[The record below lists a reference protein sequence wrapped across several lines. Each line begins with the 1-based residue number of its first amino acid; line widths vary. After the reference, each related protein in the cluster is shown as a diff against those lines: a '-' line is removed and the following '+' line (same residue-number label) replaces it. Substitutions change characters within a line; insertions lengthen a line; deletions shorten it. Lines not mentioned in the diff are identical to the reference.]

1 MRSLTRWWVSL
12 LLLLSCAHAQP
23 GTAPAQRSTE
33 QLVAAALPSVVL
45 LVGERPDGKTSF
57 GSGIIVGRDGRVL
70 TCLHLVRGMTRLRAM
85 LYEPGLVSYTP
96 MDGGL
101 DRFLFENRSRLV
113 DVTLDRI
120 DEANDLALVRLDAE
134 TSTVPLLPLA
144 DDLPRRGESVLA
156 LGHPQE
162 TVWSFTSGVVSA
174 LHNGAIQ
181 HDAALNPGSS
191 GGPLV
196 NQRGELVGVSSAK
209 VFGDTDGVGFA
220 RPIGMAR
227 WLLDEEA
234 RSYGLDL
241 STPEKAASSCIRAQ
255 ELASPNL
262 EECFDWD
269 HRWSF
274 FQHARQSLAGHVDA
288 VALEAIASGD
298 RSQWLKQSKALL
310 KAAVRDG
317 QPSGMNNVL
326 PPLPAALDPLVREA
340 RALITT
346 QAQRLKAEN
355 HLVIEFTDQRAIRK
369 LLRKGVRVESTL
381 RVKPHLAWVLLV
393 GRNLDGSEYRFSE
406 VWAQDGSGKW
416 HQRTP
421 AGEEE
426 LKSLPRAFAPPLMLP
441 GEMVARVQLELLG
454 RLFAISS
461 LSGGARAD
469 HHARR

>member
-1 MRSLTRWWVSL
+1 MRFSTWFLSLIL
-12 LLLLSCAHAQP
+12 ASCAHTPTP
-23 GTAPAQRSTE
+23 GARSTE

-45 LVGERPDGKTSF
+45 LVGERSDGRTSF
-57 GSGIIVGRDGRVL
+57 GSGIVVGRDGRVL
-70 TCLHLVRGMTRLRAM
+70 TCLHLVRGMKHLRGM
-85 LYEPGLVSYTP
+85 LYEPGLVTYTP

-101 DRFLFENRSRLV
+101 DRFLFENRSRLI
-113 DVTLDRI
+113 DVSLERI
-120 DEANDLALVRLDAE
+120 DEANDLALVRIDTE
-134 TSTVPLLPLA
+134 TSGIPLLPLA
-144 DDLPRRGESVLA
+144 EELPRRGEAVLA

-227 WLLDEEA
+227 WLLDEDT
-234 RSYGLDL
+234 RSFGLDL

-269 HRWSF
+269 HRWSYF
-274 FQHARQSLAGHVDA
+274 ESARQSLAGHVDA
-288 VALEAIASGD
+288 TALANVAGAD
-298 RSQWLKQSKALL
+298 RAHWLKQSKSLL
-310 KAAVRDG
+310 RAAVRDG
-317 QPSGMNNVL
+317 QRSSASSVL
-326 PPLPAALDPLVREA
+326 PALPAALDPLVREA
-340 RALITT
+340 RAQLSS
-346 QAQRLKAEN
+346 QVQRLKTEN
-355 HLVIEFTDQRAIRK
+355 HLEVELTDQRAIRK

-406 VWAQDGSGKW
+406 VWAQESSGSW
-416 HQRTP
+416 HQRSP
-421 AGEEE
+421 AGDEE

-441 GEMVARVQLELLG
+441 GEMVARTQLELLG
-454 RLFAISS
+454 QLFA
-461 LSGGARAD
+461 LSGRSAAPAD
-469 HHARR
+469 HHASR

>member
-1 MRSLTRWWVSL
+1 MRTMPLL
-12 LLLLSCAHAQP
+12 LLLLSCAHTQP
-23 GTAPAQRSTE
+23 ARQPRTTE
-33 QLVAAALPSVVL
+33 QLVAAALPSLVL

-57 GSGIIVGRDGRVL
+57 GSGIIVSRDGRVL
-70 TCLHLVRGMTRLRAM
+70 TCLHLVRGMTHLRAI
-85 LYEPGLVSYTP
+85 LYAPGLVSYTP

-113 DVTLDRI
+113 DVALDRI
-120 DEANDLALVRLDAE
+120 DEANDLALVRLDTE
-134 TSTVPLLPLA
+134 TSAVPLLPLA
-144 DDLPRRGESVLA
+144 DELPHRGEGVLA

-174 LHNGAIQ
+174 LHHGAIQ

-191 GGPLV
+191 GGPLL
-196 NQRGELVGVSSAK
+196 NQRGEIVGVSSAK

-227 WLLDEEA
+227 WLLEDES
-234 RSYGLDL
+234 RSFGLDL

-269 HRWSF
+269 HRWRYF
-274 FQHARQSLAGHVDA
+274 EHARQSLEGHVDRA
-288 VALEAIASGD
+288 ALASIASGD
-298 RSQWLKQSKALL
+298 RSKWLKQSKGLL
-310 KAAVRDG
+310 RAAVRDG
-317 QPSGMNNVL
+317 QRSTVDNVL

-340 RALITT
+340 RAQLSSQT
-346 QAQRLKAEN
+346 QRLKAEN
-355 HLVIEFTDQRAIRK
+355 HLEIELTDQRAIRK
-369 LLRKGVRVESTL
+369 LLRRGVRVESTL
-381 RVKPHLAWVLLV
+381 RVKPHLAWVLLI
-393 GRNLDGSEYRFSE
+393 GRNADGTEYRFSE
-406 VWAQDGSGKW
+406 VWAQDGMDRW

-426 LKSLPRAFAPPLMLP
+426 LASLPRAFAPPLVLP

-454 RLFAISS
+454 QLYAISGRRRS
-461 LSGGARAD
+461 TTHAD
-469 HHARR
+469 HHTAFRPLSR

>member
-1 MRSLTRWWVSL
+1 MRLCSTWFSILVL
-12 LLLLSCAHAQP
+12 ASCAHTPVSGAR
-23 GTAPAQRSTE
+23 TTE

-45 LVGERPDGKTSF
+45 LVGDRSDGRTSF
-57 GSGIIVGRDGRVL
+57 GSGIVVGKDGRVL
-70 TCLHLVRGMTRLRAM
+70 TCLHLVRGMKHLRGM
-85 LYEPGLVSYTP
+85 LYEPGLVTYTP

-101 DRFLFENRSRLV
+101 DRFLFENRSRLI
-113 DVTLDRI
+113 DVSLERI
-120 DEANDLALVRLDAE
+120 DEANDLALVRIDTE
-134 TSTVPLLPLA
+134 TSAVPLLPLA
-144 DDLPRRGESVLA
+144 EELPRRGEAVLA

-162 TVWSFTSGVVSA
+162 TMWSFTSGVVSA

-227 WLLDEEA
+227 WLLDEDT
-234 RSYGLDL
+234 RSFGLDL

-269 HRWSF
+269 HRWSYF
-274 FQHARQSLAGHVDA
+274 ESARQSLAGHVDA
-288 VALEAIASGD
+288 AALANVAGAD
-298 RSQWLKQSKALL
+298 RAQWLKQSKSLL
-310 KAAVRDG
+310 RAAVRDG
-317 QPSGMNNVL
+317 QRSSASNVL
-326 PPLPAALDPLVREA
+326 PALPAALDPLVREA
-340 RALITT
+340 RALLSS
-346 QAQRLKAEN
+346 QMQRLKTEN
-355 HLVIEFTDQRAIRK
+355 HLEVELTDQRAIRK

-406 VWAQDGSGKW
+406 VWAQESSGSW

-421 AGEEE
+421 AGDEEM
-426 LKSLPRAFAPPLMLP
+426 KSLPRAFAPPLMLP
-441 GEMVARVQLELLG
+441 GEMVARTQLELLG
-454 RLFAISS
+454 QLFA
-461 LSGGARAD
+461 LSGRAS
-469 HHARR
+469 APSTPAASK